1 MEKEQNQQRT
11 IVRKKDRALLAAIG
25 VFAVAMAMIAV
36 LGLVL
41 IQPPK
46 STTQGQA
53 DCDAVRVSGKLPG
66 RVERIYVQEGQVVH
80 RGDTIAKVYSS
91 TADAKLYQAQQMANA
106 ASSQTQKVDRGTRE
120 EIKQSAYNVWQQ
132 AIAAETIAQ
141 KTYQRMQTLFEQGV
155 ITEQKRDEAKA
166 AADAASAQVKAAKSQ
181 YDMAVNGAQREDKAA
196 SQSVANAARGTVMEV
211 QSLLEDQYLIAPCDG
226 EVTQVYPQ
234 EGELVAMGAPVVSLA
249 KMDDM
254 WVSFSVRE
262 EMLKDLPLGKVIS
275 VNIPALGL
283 KDVKMKI
290 FYVHDMGTY
299 AIWQATK
306 AYGQYDSKTF
316 EVKARPEAPIEN
328 FRPGMSVILNQ

>member
-1 MEKEQNQQRT
+1 MDNNQQRT

-25 VFAVAMAMIAV
+25 VFAVAMAMIAI

-41 IQPPK
+41 VQPPK
-46 STTQGQA
+46 DTTQGQA
-53 DCDAVRVSGKLPG
+53 DCDHVRVSGKLPG
-66 RVERIYVQEGQVVH
+66 RVERIFVTEGQMVH

-106 ASSQTQKVDRGTRE
+106 AASQTQKVDAGTRS
-120 EIKQSAYNVWQQ
+120 EIKNSAYNVWQQ
-132 AIAAETIAQ
+132 AIAAEAIAQ
-141 KTYQRMQTLFEQGV
+141 KTFQRMQSLYEQGV

-181 YDMAVNGAQREDKAA
+181 YDMAVNGAQSQDKAA
-196 SQSVANAARGTVMEV
+196 SRSMANAARGTVMEV
-211 QSLLEDQYLIAPCDG
+211 QSLLEDQYLLAPCDG
-226 EVTQVYPQ
+226 EVAQIYPQ

-262 EMLKDLPLGKVIS
+262 ELLRDLPMGKVI
-275 VNIPALGL
+275 NTDIPALGL
-283 KDVKMKI
+283 KDVKMRI
-290 FYVHDMGTY
+290 YYVHDMGTY
-299 AIWQATK
+299 AVWQATK

-316 EVKARPEAPIEN
+316 EMKARPETRIEN
-328 FRPGMSVILNQ
+328 FRPGMSVILK

>member
-1 MEKEQNQQRT
+1 MDNNQQRT

-25 VFAVAMAMIAV
+25 VFVVAMAMIAI

-41 IQPPK
+41 VQPPK
-46 STTQGQA
+46 DTTQGQA
-53 DCDAVRVSGKLPG
+53 DCDHVRVSGKLPG
-66 RVERIYVQEGQVVH
+66 RVERIFVTEGQMVH

-106 ASSQTQKVDRGTRE
+106 AASQTQKVDAGTRS
-120 EIKQSAYNVWQQ
+120 EIKNSAYNVWQQ
-132 AIAAETIAQ
+132 AIAAEAIAQ
-141 KTYQRMQTLFEQGV
+141 KTFQRMQSLYEQGV

-181 YDMAVNGAQREDKAA
+181 YDMAVNGAQSQDKAA
-196 SQSVANAARGTVMEV
+196 SRSMANAARGTVMEV
-211 QSLLEDQYLIAPCDG
+211 QSLLEDQYLLAPCDG
-226 EVTQVYPQ
+226 EVAQIYPQ

-262 EMLKDLPLGKVIS
+262 ELLRDLPMGKVI
-275 VNIPALGL
+275 NTDIPALGL
-283 KDVKMKI
+283 KDVKMRI
-290 FYVHDMGTY
+290 YYVHDMGTY
-299 AIWQATK
+299 AVWQATK

-316 EVKARPEAPIEN
+316 EMKARPETRIEN
-328 FRPGMSVILNQ
+328 FRPGMSVILK

>member
-1 MEKEQNQQRT
+1 MDNNQQRT
-11 IVRKKDRALLAAIG
+11 IVRKKDKALLAAIG

-41 IQPPK
+41 VQPPK
-46 STTQGQA
+46 NTTQGQA
-53 DCDAVRVSGKLPG
+53 DCDQVRVSGKLPG
-66 RVERIYVQEGQVVH
+66 RVERIFVAEGQMVH

-106 ASSQTQKVDRGTRE
+106 AASQTQKVDAGTRD
-120 EIKQSAYNVWQQ
+120 EIKKSAYNVWQQ

-141 KTYQRMQTLFEQGV
+141 KTYQRMQSLFEQGV

-166 AADAASAQVKAAKSQ
+166 AADAAAAQVLAAKSQ
-181 YDMAVNGAQREDKAA
+181 YEMAVNGAQREDKNA
-196 SQSVANAARGTVMEV
+196 SRSVANAARGTVMEV
-211 QSLLEDQYLIAPCDG
+211 QSLLEDQYLLAPCDG
-226 EVTQVYPQ
+226 EVAQIYPQ
-234 EGELVAMGAPVVSLA
+234 EGELVAMGAPIVSLA

-262 EMLKDLPLGKVIS
+262 EMLKDLPNGKVITTD
-275 VNIPALGL
+275 IPALGL
-283 KDVKMKI
+283 KDVKMKV

-299 AIWQATK
+299 AVWQATK

-316 EVKARPEAPIEN
+316 EVKARPEAPIAN
-328 FRPGMSVILNQ
+328 FRPGMSVILK

>member
-1 MEKEQNQQRT
+1 MDNNQQRT

-25 VFAVAMAMIAV
+25 VFAVAMAMIAI

-41 IQPPK
+41 VQPPK
-46 STTQGQA
+46 DTTQGQA
-53 DCDAVRVSGKLPG
+53 DCDHVRVSGKLPG
-66 RVERIYVQEGQVVH
+66 RVERIFVTEGQMVH

-106 ASSQTQKVDRGTRE
+106 AASQTQKVDAGTRS
-120 EIKQSAYNVWQQ
+120 EIKNSAYNVWQQ

-141 KTYQRMQTLFEQGV
+141 KTFQRMQSLYEQGV

-181 YDMAVNGAQREDKAA
+181 YDMTVNGAQSQDKAA
-196 SQSVANAARGTVMEV
+196 SRSMANAARGTVMEV
-211 QSLLEDQYLIAPCDG
+211 QSLLEDQYLLAPCDG
-226 EVTQVYPQ
+226 EVAQIYPQ

-262 EMLKDLPLGKVIS
+262 ELLRDLPMGKVI
-275 VNIPALGL
+275 NTDIPALGL
-283 KDVKMKI
+283 KDVKMRI
-290 FYVHDMGTY
+290 YYVHDMGTY
-299 AIWQATK
+299 AVWQATK

-316 EVKARPEAPIEN
+316 EVKARPETRIEN
-328 FRPGMSVILNQ
+328 FRPGMSVILK